1 MLFLQTKND
10 DKKILTTYIFEHVP
24 QTHVFFFY
32 FRPKDSLYNNNMD
45 IMAPSQKLITIVNEI
60 ED

>member
-1 MLFLQTKND
+1 MYPKH
-10 DKKILTTYIFEHVP
+10 TY
-24 QTHVFFFY
+24 FFFY

-45 IMAPSQKLITIVNEI
+45 IMTPSQKLITIVNEI